1 MCEPVFL
8 REGKGNTT
16 LGASPQDL
24 LVACSKVYDVS
35 DHISTDCDT
44 LSKEQLKLLLR
55 ACEKKNKCLERIVE
69 ELRLAFDREFRIK
82 LGQKLGRVL
91 PPTITS
97 PKRVVP
103 RDNPT
108 PRLSYKCAREE
119 NKEDE
124 EDEEDED
131 DGSESSDE
139 WFDIFRFR

>member
-82 LGQKLGRVL
+82 LGRKLGRVL
-91 PPTITS
+91 PPTTTS

-119 NKEDE
+119 KK